1 MRRTSTSLFLA
12 ACLALGTS
20 SFAQETAETPTE
32 APVEQGGELAAGEPV
47 GPQVGQAYVF
57 ETHGDWA
64 QRCIKAPEGEP
75 ERCDLY
81 QLLTDGNGAAVA
93 EFTLTRLPE
102 GAREVAG
109 QSLVAGI
116 TVVAPLETL
125 LTQQLTLSVDSG
137 EARRYPFAFC
147 NAGGCV
153 ARIGFTQPEV
163 DAFKRG
169 AAAKVR
175 LVPAAAPDENVVLN
189 VSLSGFT
196 NGYNALSPR

>member
-12 ACLALGTS
+12 GLLALGTMTV
-20 SFAQETAETPTE
+20 AQDTA
-32 APVEQGGELAAGEPV
+32 APAEGASDLATGEPV
-47 GPQVGQAYVF
+47 GPQVGQAYVA

-64 QRCIKAPEGEP
+64 QRCIKAEEGQP
-75 ERCDLY
+75 ERCNLY

-93 EFTLTRLPE
+93 EFSLSRLPDS
-102 GAREVAG
+102 AREASG
-109 QSLVAGI
+109 QAMVAGI

-125 LTQQLTLSVDSG
+125 LTQQLTISVDGG

-153 ARIGFTQPEV
+153 ARIGFTQPDV
-163 DAFKRG
+163 DAFKVG
-169 AAAKVR
+169 SSASLR
-175 LVPAAAPDENVVLN
+175 LVPAAAPDENVILT

-196 NGYNALSPR
+196 NGYNALASQ

>member
-1 MRRTSTSLFLA
+1 MHRTSTSLFLA
-12 ACLALGTS
+12 GLVSLGTMT
-20 SFAQETAETPTE
+20 FAQETAKPAAE
-32 APVEQGGELAAGEPV
+32 APVEEAGDLATGEPV
-47 GPQVGQAYVF
+47 GPQVGQAYVAQ
-57 ETHGDWA
+57 THGDWA
-64 QRCIKAPEGEP
+64 QRCIKAEEGQT

-81 QLLTDGNGAAVA
+81 QLLTDANGAAVA
-93 EFTLTRLPE
+93 EFTLSRLPDD
-102 GAREVAG
+102 AREVAG
-109 QSLVAGI
+109 QQLVAGI

-125 LTQQLTLSVDSG
+125 LTQQLTMSVDGG

-163 DAFKRG
+163 DTFKRG

-175 LVPAAAPDENVVLN
+175 LVPAAAPDESVVLD

-196 NGYNALSPR
+196 NGYNALAPR